1 MPLSGDGFF
10 EQVASVR
17 RGKKKGGGEAWLMSY
32 SDLVTNLMA
41 IFVLLFSMSTLDKA
55 KFDTVSSAVTSRQT
69 DNLAQL
75 KQRID
80 NEIRLRKLE
89 DEVRTDLGFEGLRV
103 IFQGSSMFES
113 ASSELIPESIKKV
126 DPILTLVGTMDKIY
140 QVSLEG
146 HTDDVPLGK
155 TSKYT
160 DNWAL
165 SSARGVALLGILRT
179 KGLPLE
185 RMNVGGYADTRPVQ
199 PVQNLQGEALKKA
212 RSLNRRVVVRIFQ

>member
-1 MPLSGDGFF
+1 MLLSGDGFF
-10 EQVASVR
+10 EQVGSVR
-17 RGKKKGGGEAWLMSY
+17 KSKKKAGGEAWLMSY

-41 IFVLLFSMSTLDKA
+41 IFVLLFSMSTLDKS
-55 KFDTVSSAVTSRQT
+55 KFDAVSSAVTSRPT
-69 DNLAQL
+69 DNLATI

-80 NEIRLRKLE
+80 NEIKTRKLE
-89 DEVRTDLGFEGLRV
+89 GVVRTDLGFDGLRV
-103 IFQGSSMFES
+103 VFQGSSMFES
-113 ASSELIPESIKKV
+113 ASSTLIPDSIKKV
-126 DPILTLVGTMDKIY
+126 DPILAVVGSMDKMY

-155 TSKYT
+155 SARYS

-165 SSARGVALLGILRT
+165 SSARGAALLAVLRT
-179 KGLPLE
+179 KGLPVE